1 MKHLGDKIRV
11 LRVQRNL
18 TQRDLARL
26 VGVSAAAIAQ
36 WERGG
41 KTPRLVSLQR
51 LATVLE
57 VPMSHFMDDWREG
70 DPGPALV
77 LKGAADYAAD

>member
-1 MKHLGDKIRV
+1 MKYLGDKIRV

-41 KTPRLVSLQR
+41 KTPRLASLER
-51 LATVLE
+51 LAIVLE
-57 VPMSHFMDDWREG
+57 VPMSQFTDDWATDRT
-70 DPGPALV
+70 GPALV
-77 LKGAADYAAD
+77 LKGAAEHAAY